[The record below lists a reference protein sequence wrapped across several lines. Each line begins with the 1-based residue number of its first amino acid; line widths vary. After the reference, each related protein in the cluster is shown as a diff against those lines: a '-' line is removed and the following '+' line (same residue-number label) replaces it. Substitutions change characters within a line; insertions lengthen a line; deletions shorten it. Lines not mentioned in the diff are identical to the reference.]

1 MRLVRPFQS
10 HDALAPVVVLMHPTQ
25 SDVDGVAEKAGDLAR
40 RGFLAVCMDC
50 RYHGAR
56 SGPSA
61 ARRDPAAYQRA
72 LVAAWRGSGERP
84 FLLDNVRD
92 LLTLADYLELH
103 GPGLGADPARLG
115 VTGVSLGGM
124 HSWLWAVADTRVKAA
139 APIIGVQG
147 FKCGGRV
154 CVAGG
159 MALVLFWVL
168 RRNST
173 WQACSFKHTLCMPLH
188 LFRYALENDCFHGR
202 VSSLPILFA
211 AAAKDLDPERQR
223 ITSAVVR
230 AVWDKL
236 LPGLLEEYDAP
247 RSLPAIAPRSLL
259 VVNGAQDPRCPI
271 QVMRH

>member
-1 MRLVRPFQS
+1 
-10 HDALAPVVVLMHPTQ
+10 MHPTQ

-56 SGPSA
+56 SGPSV

-147 FKCGGRV
+147 FK
-154 CVAGG
+154 
-159 MALVLFWVL
+159 
-168 RRNST
+168 
-173 WQACSFKHTLCMPLH
+173 
-188 LFRYALENDCFHGR
+188 YALENDCFHGR

-259 VVNGAQDPRCPI
+259 VVSGAQDPRCPI
-271 QVMRH
+271 KGVYAAMQAAMLEYDELGAEDALDLIVEEETAHECTPTMWSAVLDWLQSALAAK

>member
-1 MRLVRPFQS
+1 MRLVRPCQS
-10 HDALAPVVVLMHPTQ
+10 NDALAPVVVLMHPTQ

-56 SGPSA
+56 SGPSVA
-61 ARRDPAAYQRA
+61 QRDPAAYQRA
-72 LVAAWRGSGERP
+72 LVAAWRGCGERP

-147 FKCGGRV
+147 FKCGGRGLRGWGGWHWFSSGS
-154 CVAGG
+154 CAGT
-159 MALVLFWVL
+159 A
-168 RRNST
+168 
-173 WQACSFKHTLCMPLH
+173 
-188 LFRYALENDCFHGR
+188 HGR
-202 VSSLPILFA
+202 HA
-211 AAAKDLDPERQR
+211 A
-223 ITSAVVR
+223 
-230 AVWDKL
+230 
-236 LPGLLEEYDAP
+236 
-247 RSLPAIAPRSLL
+247 
-259 VVNGAQDPRCPI
+259 
-271 QVMRH
+271 